1 MPSLESQSYRF
12 DPQPDYPFSLA
23 VKRLWDPTSP
33 FLDDPD
39 AYSLLF
45 VHGTGFHKEQWE
57 PIIEDLYDQAGRD
70 GSPVKLRE
78 AWTIDTP
85 NHGDSAVWNEHVLQQ
100 GYESVFAWEEIA
112 RSVHRL
118 LSGLGSGVDVDFST
132 RKLVGIGHSS
142 GAVGLILSTTYHPP
156 VKYSLLH
163 LVEPMILPYDPVRNN
178 ILEGPAAKRRDTW
191 ASKEEAMKAFQSRP
205 SWQVW
210 DPRVL
215 KTYVESGLR
224 PLPTAYYPDQTEGV
238 TLKCPRLSESAQY
251 RDKITTTRAYNFLST
266 ITERLPIHILYGA
279 VDDYVYASFIL
290 RSLSC

>member
-1 MPSLESQSYRF
+1 
-12 DPQPDYPFSLA
+12 
-23 VKRLWDPTSP
+23 
-33 FLDDPD
+33 
-39 AYSLLF
+39 
-45 VHGTGFHKEQWE
+45 
-57 PIIEDLYDQAGRD
+57 
-70 GSPVKLRE
+70 
-78 AWTIDTP
+78 
-85 NHGDSAVWNEHVLQQ
+85 
-100 GYESVFAWEEIA
+100 
-112 RSVHRL
+112 
-118 LSGLGSGVDVDFST
+118 
-132 RKLVGIGHSS
+132 
-142 GAVGLILSTTYHPP
+142 
-156 VKYSLLH
+156 
-163 LVEPMILPYDPVRNN
+163 MILPYDPVRNN

-279 VDDYVYASFIL
+279 VDDYVPRFIKDKVINHAGGVQKFASFHRVPGAGHLVTQTHTTELAKAIHEVLL
-290 RSLSC
+290 RPLGATSVTTRL